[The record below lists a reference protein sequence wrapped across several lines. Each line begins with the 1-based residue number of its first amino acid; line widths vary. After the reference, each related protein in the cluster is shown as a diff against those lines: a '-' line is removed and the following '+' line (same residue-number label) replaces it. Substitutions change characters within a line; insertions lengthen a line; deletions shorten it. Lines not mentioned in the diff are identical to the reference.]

1 MQVYC
6 PITRHMKRTWNFM
19 QKKWDILTFVCHT
32 QRHPRPQ
39 LYFHE
44 SYLTF
49 QGYLLEFVLVWSI
62 SHLL

>member
-1 MQVYC
+1 MQVRAHFYT
-6 PITRHMKRTWNFM
+6 PYEKNMKFYAKELVM
-19 QKKWDILTFVCHT
+19 LTFVCHT

-49 QGYLLEFVLVWSI
+49 QGYLLEFVLVRFI